1 MPIEIRELIIKT
13 TIVDKGLV
21 NSSARSQAVSKQ
33 EMEKLKK
40 EILEFCIDKL
50 DDKLNKQK
58 ER

>member
-13 TIVDKGLV
+13 TIVDNGLV
-21 NSSARSQAVSKQ
+21 NAPKRSALVSKQ
-33 EMEKLKK
+33 ELETLKK
-40 EILEFCIDKL
+40 EIIEFCTDRI

>member
-13 TIVDKGLV
+13 TIVDNGLV
-21 NSSARSQAVSKQ
+21 NSPARPQALSKQ
-33 EMEKLKK
+33 DIEKLKK

-50 DDKLNKQK
+50 DDKRNKQK

>member
-13 TIVDKGLV
+13 TIVDNALV

-40 EILEFCIDKL
+40 EILEFCIDKF